1 MEVPKIFSREQANVG
16 LFCES
21 FPPVMDGVAVCMQNY
36 AYWIQK
42 KAGGVCVVIPNKPG
56 ADYSAYDYKVFDYLS
71 VPVPGRSPYVTG
83 VAEMDPTY
91 LAKIATTRFKLIHA
105 HSPFGAGQTAL
116 RVARM
121 QKIPLVAT
129 FHSKSRDDFASIF
142 PKVVVDMIV
151 DAIVD
156 FYERADLVWV
166 PQESAIETLREYG
179 YKGHVEV
186 MENGCDLV
194 ADYPEQYFA
203 EARKR
208 VGVAPDEFVML
219 YVGQH
224 VWQKNLRLTIEA
236 MARMED
242 VPFRMFFVGTGYAAE
257 EMKALVS
264 EKGLDGKVTFVGA
277 ITEREKLVD
286 YYAASDLFVFP
297 SLYDTAGLV
306 VQEAAAL
313 GTPSVMAREAS
324 AAVVI
329 RDGENGFLTDNDP
342 DKLAELLRGLIR
354 DPARVHRV
362 GVQAGKTLV
371 RSWENC
377 VDEVIDR
384 YNALLR
390 SRNMP
395 IIER

>member
-129 FHSKSRDDFASIF
+129 FHSKYRDDFASIF

-236 MARMED
+236 MSRMED

-342 DKLAELLRGLIR
+342 DRLAELLRGLIH

>member
-42 KAGGVCVVIPNKPG
+42 KAGGVCVVVPNKPG
-56 ADYSAYDYKVFDYLS
+56 TDYGAYDYKVFDYLS

-105 HSPFGAGQTAL
+105 HSPFAAGQTAL

-129 FHSKSRDDFASIF
+129 FHSKYRDDFASIF

-342 DKLAELLRGLIR
+342 DRLAELLRGLIH

-390 SRNMP
+390 NRNMP

>member
-129 FHSKSRDDFASIF
+129 FHSKYRDDFASIF

-342 DKLAELLRGLIR
+342 DKLAELLRGLIH

>member
-129 FHSKSRDDFASIF
+129 FHSKYRDDFASIF
-142 PKVVVDMIV
+142 PKVVVDMVI
-151 DAIVD
+151 DQIID

-342 DKLAELLRGLIR
+342 DKLAELLRGLIH